1 MSLSTNNPVILKPIE
16 CILIEPKVRQ
26 KFKPTI
32 RAQCAICME
41 PVKFPLS
48 HGCCTFKCCRS
59 CYNQLSV
66 EQKQKCSGCRTD
78 TGIPRNGGSTQER
91 DAEEMLS
98 ELNAERDRDAE
109 EMLSEH
115 SARIR
120 RFSIRI
126 SDLQERNDALNTNL
140 EEHVGR
146 LCRQNEVIVDLLEI
160 LSDQRDKIDRDA
172 ELLSEHSARIDRDA
186 EMLSEHSAR
195 IERDSERHERYNAR
209 IDSLIIADR
218 DQCARITSLSI
229 SLDEK
234 TIECAQL
241 SSMLDANVA
250 DIEDMFHDALEV
262 Q

>member
-16 CILIEPKVRQ
+16 CMLIEPKV
-26 KFKPTI
+26 KKIKATI

-78 TGIPRNGGSTQER
+78 TGI
-91 DAEEMLS
+91 
-98 ELNAERDRDAE
+98 
-109 EMLSEH
+109 
-115 SARIR
+115 
-120 RFSIRI
+120 
-126 SDLQERNDALNTNL
+126 DALNTNL
-140 EEHVGR
+140 EEHYY
-146 LCRQNEVIVDLLEI
+146 EHVDLLHRLNSRIESDAEI
-160 LSDQRDKIDRDA
+160 INEQYSNLCQLHSRIDRDA
-172 ELLSEHSARIDRDA
+172 ERHRDQCARIDRDA
-186 EMLSEHSAR
+186 ESH
-195 IERDSERHERYNAR
+195 RDQCAR

-250 DIEDMFHDALEV
+250 NIEDMFHDALEV